1 MVRFDH
7 PWVDRANTRSDV
19 ARRNLQSHAQIDWI
33 NLGLGPR
40 IEGGFALGGQQCGA
54 ERATFESFSSAN
66 ILPTSTT
73 ILIFSMCIE
82 ASLLVDRID
91 SQTAR
96 RETPKTPSGPSKG
109 PRFLPF
115 RRPFSAISAPISAS
129 KDFLSQHFSISTRF
143 SVQAFR

>member
-54 ERATFESFSSAN
+54 ERATFESSSSAN

-73 ILIFSMCIE
+73 ILIFSTCIE
-82 ASLLVDRID
+82 ESLLVDRILIRILSD
-91 SQTAR
+91 AKLQRHHRCLLKVPFFT
-96 RETPKTPSGPSKG
+96 
-109 PRFLPF
+109 F
-115 RRPFSAISAPISAS
+115 RRPVLGDIDA
-129 KDFLSQHFSISTRF
+129 DL
-143 SVQAFR
+143 